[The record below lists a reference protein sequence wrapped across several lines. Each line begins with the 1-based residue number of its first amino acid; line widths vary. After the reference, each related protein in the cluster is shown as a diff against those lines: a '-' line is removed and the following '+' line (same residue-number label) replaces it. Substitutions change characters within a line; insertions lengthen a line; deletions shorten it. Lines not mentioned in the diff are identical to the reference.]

1 MELLP
6 LTILIQPTPI
16 PGMCQGRPWPG
27 VRELLWVQPPGAL
40 GAATGAIGAT
50 AIGTTA
56 TSTSTTKIISTKTT
70 TRTSTAVKPVRATRG
85 STIRNIAGAH
95 RMQTRVRPIN
105 MAAELALALAELEL
119 PVAQQ
124 AQELERPALKLR
136 RALVEAQLEPSPV
149 EQELELSP
157 VQREPSRVE
166 AELELGPVVVK
177 LQLSPA
183 EAVVI
188 R

>member
-1 MELLP
+1 MSHLTIQRSFTELL
-6 LTILIQPTPI
+6 LLKLLITTTAI
-16 PGMCQGRPWPG
+16 RGTSQGRLWLG
-27 VRELLWVQPPGAL
+27 ARELRWVPLPGAL
-40 GAATGAIGAT
+40 GAATGAIGVI

-56 TSTSTTKIISTKTT
+56 TSTSTTKIISIKTT

-85 STIRNIAGAH
+85 NTIRNIAGAH

-136 RALVEAQLEPSPV
+136 RALVEAQLEPSP
-149 EQELELSP
+149 
-157 VQREPSRVE
+157 
-166 AELELGPVVVK
+166 
-177 LQLSPA
+177 
-183 EAVVI
+183 
-188 R
+188 